1 MMPRH
6 IVHHDGWFFE
16 WSTIVDAPVSIGMRR
31 QEFKVYYLER
41 HGLAAMLDLPWR
53 LDRAVEFG
61 TSLDTATSARD
72 LIEFNRAGIDGTDLP
87 FEDVIR
93 EVCVD
98 RRRRIENGE

>member
-1 MMPRH
+1 MPRP

-31 QEFKVYYLER
+31 QEFKVYYLDR
-41 HGLAAMLDLPWR
+41 YGLAAMLDLPPR

-61 TSLDTATSARD
+61 TSLDTPTSARE

-87 FEDVIR
+87 FEDVIQ
-93 EVCVD
+93 ETCID
-98 RRRRIENGE
+98 RRRQNENEK